1 MNRVREMQNLNQ
13 KVLDLIKS
21 RDKSCPI
28 SGDEIAKILDL
39 QGSQATRRIVH
50 YLRTQLGYIQILA
63 NGKGYF
69 WSDEPEDWAEYAER
83 IHKRWFETYQVEQAI
98 RRRLKSGV
106 RQESLFE
113 ERII

>member
-1 MNRVREMQNLNQ
+1 MLNLEQ

-21 RDKSCPI
+21 RDKTCPI

-50 YLRTQLGYIQILA
+50 YLRTQLGYVQILA

-69 WSDEPEDWAEYAER
+69 WSDDPEDWAEYASQL
-83 IHKRWFETYQVEQAI
+83 HKRWVQICEVESVI
-98 RRRLKSGV
+98 RRRLKLGI
-106 RQESLFE
+106 RQGSLFE
-113 ERII
+113 KVVG